1 MGRQQLPRG
10 ITKVE
15 VLDRRTG
22 KKVPRWRVTVNIGRG
37 DERHQVRRSFGT
49 ERAARDY
56 LDEVRGKIQSG
67 TYVRA
72 AKRPVKTAVDEWL
85 GSKHKLKPS
94 TRRGYEHDSDTYRA
108 AALAAI
114 ERMRLLHAKCCCSAC
129 YRRKICA
136 GCNEPWPCPTL
147 AALNGDTDA

>member
-1 MGRQQLPRG
+1 MLRISLNTGPCIAVRLNANIDYFGRPVFSYSLKQGIADGFLAPFKVIRVDIDKDLAKYAAAEGQQDKYG
-10 ITKVE
+10 NE
-15 VLDRRTG
+15 
-22 KKVPRWRVTVNIGRG
+22 
-37 DERHQVRRSFGT
+37 
-49 ERAARDY
+49 
-56 LDEVRGKIQSG
+56 IQSG

-114 ERMRLLHAKCCCSAC
+114 ERMR
-129 YRRKICA
+129 
-136 GCNEPWPCPTL
+136 PTL
-147 AALNGDTDA
+147 DEKVVIATRPGAFSMTSSCPG

>member
-37 DERHQVRRSFGT
+37 DERRQVRRSFGT

-72 AKRPVKTAVDEWL
+72 AKRPVKTR
-85 GSKHKLKPS
+85 PS
-94 TRRGYEHDSDTYRA
+94 TSGSVPNTSSSRRRGA
-108 AALAAI
+108 AMSMAVARSGS
-114 ERMRLLHAKCCCSAC
+114 ESSSATSWRSPRSIG
-129 YRRKICA
+129 RRWLQRELEEGSVGGAPA
-136 GCNEPWPCPTL
+136 G
-147 AALNGDTDA
+147 